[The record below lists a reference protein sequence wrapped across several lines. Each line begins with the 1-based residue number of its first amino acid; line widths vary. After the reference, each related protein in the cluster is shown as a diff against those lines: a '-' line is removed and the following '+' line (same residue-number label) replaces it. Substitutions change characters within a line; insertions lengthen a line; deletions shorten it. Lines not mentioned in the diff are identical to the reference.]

1 MKKIIASLIVGLLVL
16 TGCGGSDD
24 SAGADDKLEKI
35 TVAASATPH
44 AEILEEVKEDLKEA
58 GYELE
63 VKVFDDYILPNTVV
77 DDGEIDANF
86 FQHEP
91 YLISFNEDNGTD
103 LVAVANIHIE
113 PLGIYA
119 KDNEKTNSDFSVAD
133 VKEGAVITIPNDPS
147 NEYRALLLLQEKGII
162 KIKDSNNLKST
173 VVDIVE
179 NPKNVEI
186 KEVEAA
192 GIPATLPDVDYA
204 VINGNYALTNK
215 VEDKLIVAETKDSK
229 GALKYAN
236 ILAVKKG
243 NEDSAKTKALIKAL
257 HTEKV
262 KTFIEETFG
271 DLVIP
276 AFD

>member
-1 MKKIIASLIVGLLVL
+1 MKKIITSLVVGLLVL
-16 TGCGGSDD
+16 AGCGASDSASDD
-24 SAGADDKLEKI
+24 LETI

-44 AEILEEVKEDLKEA
+44 AEILEEIKDDLQKE
-58 GYELE
+58 GYTLD

-77 DDGEIDANF
+77 DDGEIDANY
-86 FQHEP
+86 FQHQP
-91 YLISFNEDNGTD
+91 YLDSFNKDNGTD
-103 LVAVANIHIE
+103 LVSVAKIHIE

-119 KDNEKTNSDFSVAD
+119 KDNKKPNADFSVAD
-133 VKEGAVITIPNDPS
+133 VKEGATITIPNDPS

-162 KIKDSNNLKST
+162 KIKDSNNLNST
-173 VVDIVE
+173 VLDITD
-179 NPKNVEI
+179 NPKNVTI

-215 VEDKLIVAETKDSK
+215 VEKKLIIAETKDSE

-236 ILAVKKG
+236 IIAVKKG
-243 NEDSAKTKALIKAL
+243 NESSKKIKALIKAL
-257 HTEKV
+257 ESEKV
-262 KTFIEETFG
+262 KTFIEKQYG